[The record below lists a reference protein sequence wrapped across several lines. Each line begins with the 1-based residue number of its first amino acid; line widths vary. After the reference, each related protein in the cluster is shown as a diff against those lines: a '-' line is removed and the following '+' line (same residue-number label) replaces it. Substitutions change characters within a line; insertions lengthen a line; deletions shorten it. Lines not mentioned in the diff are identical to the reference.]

1 MIVAL
6 LSAPGVGAFS
16 RNVTKNL
23 APQCRALKIEKLKA
37 LLFPGLKGAGDTNDW
52 CMIIAISIEKDVVAQ
67 KKQKNSVNILRH
79 IVVAFSDVRNVMTSF
94 NNVRM
99 TYFHLILRR
108 KLLSLKVL

>member
-1 MIVAL
+1 MQ
-6 LSAPGVGAFS
+6 GF
-16 RNVTKNL
+16 
-23 APQCRALKIEKLKA
+23 KIEKLKA

-67 KKQKNSVNILRH
+67 KKYVNILRH
-79 IVVAFSDVRNVMTSF
+79 IVVAFSDVRNGMTSF

-99 TYFHLILRR
+99 TYFHILLRR